1 MLMLGVQVLLGFQ
14 FQAALQPAFDRLP
27 QATRWLIVVDL
38 ILLIG
43 TMACLVAPAMHHQL
57 VAHGHTTAG
66 GLRTATVWATV
77 ALLPFAVAL
86 GLSFYA
92 AAEQLWGRF
101 AAMLAAASAFGVAM
115 VFWYGLELVRRRH
128 RRRHR
133 RLESDDGGPM
143 AGRSSVKDRIDHV
156 LTEAR
161 TVLPGAQA
169 LLGFQFIGMLNAG
182 FETLPDSSKYVHFAS
197 LACIA
202 LSTILLLTPAAYHR
216 IVEEGEATEEFH
228 RFASRTLLGA
238 MVPLV
243 VGVAGDVFVVV
254 RKVTDGVGSAVVAA
268 LAIAALCY
276 GLWFGLTLIRRHRR
290 RPRST
295 LRRAV

>member
-27 QATRWLIVVDL
+27 QATRWLMVADL
-38 ILLIG
+38 ILLVG

-57 VAHGHTTAG
+57 VADGHTTAG
-66 GLRTATVWATV
+66 GLRTATVWAAV

-86 GLSFYA
+86 GLSFYT
-92 AAEQLWGRF
+92 AAEQLWGQLV
-101 AAMLAAASAFGVAM
+101 AVLAAASAFGVAM
-115 VFWYGLELVRRRH
+115 LFWYGLELGRRRH
-128 RRRHR
+128 RRRPR
-133 RLESDDGGPM
+133 RPGPEDGGEM

-156 LTEAR
+156 LTKAR

-169 LLGFQFIGMLNAG
+169 LLGFQFIGMLSPG
-182 FETLPDSSKYVHFAS
+182 FEALPDSSKYVHFAS

-216 IVEEGEATEEFH
+216 IVEEGEATEAFH

-243 VGVAGDVFVVV
+243 LGIAGDVFVVV

-268 LAIAALCY
+268 LAIMALCY
-276 GLWFGLTLIRRHRR
+276 GLWFGLTLLRRHQSH
-290 RPRST
+290 PRSR
-295 LRRAV
+295 LRRAG